1 MFDGVHQQI
10 KCPLSVW
17 LNQLELLREA
27 VFVRLDVVAVLH
39 LVEPVCRMPPALM
52 VPLLAPLGKSSSDGT
67 RIGAGMKVDRQQR
80 VHRAGNSDHRLADLA
95 GRRDVGEVGAD
106 IRGGQPSDV
115 AIGSSA

>member
-1 MFDGVHQQI
+1 MPQAGSRYEKIGAMPGLGGRRSNRSAARNALVGREVGPMFDGVHQQI

-52 VPLLAPLGKSSSDGT
+52 VPLLAPLGKSS
-67 RIGAGMKVDRQQR
+67 
-80 VHRAGNSDHRLADLA
+80 
-95 GRRDVGEVGAD
+95 
-106 IRGGQPSDV
+106 
-115 AIGSSA
+115 